1 VAVALAFGVWRG
13 THPPPPPPW
22 ELQGEVID
30 LQTQMPIAGVEVDVN
45 PDQGNDEIAQTDAQ
59 GKYTVR
65 LPQPQPKTIKLRF
78 RKEGYTGESFN
89 VQTDQ
94 PFTEHMVKQH

>member
-1 VAVALAFGVWRG
+1 
-13 THPPPPPPW
+13 
-22 ELQGEVID
+22 
-30 LQTQMPIAGVEVDVN
+30 M
-45 PDQGNDEIAQTDAQ
+45 
-59 GKYTVR
+59 VR

-78 RKEGYTGESFN
+78 RKQGYAGESFN